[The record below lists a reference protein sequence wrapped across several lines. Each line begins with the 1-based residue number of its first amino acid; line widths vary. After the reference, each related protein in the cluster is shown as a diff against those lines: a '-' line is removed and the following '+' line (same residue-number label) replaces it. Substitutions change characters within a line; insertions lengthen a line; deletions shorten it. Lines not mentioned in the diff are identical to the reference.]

1 MTRPAGG
8 SPKRNARRLME
19 YPLVTWLVPILAP
32 LGAAALL
39 VPSRG
44 HLDSAD
50 DALILVLVTVAVA
63 SHGHRGAAALCA
75 LISALSFD
83 YFLTVPYQSFRIS
96 SNRDVI
102 TEVLF
107 VVVGLLVGELATRG
121 QRHRRAAVEG
131 RNAPPA
137 STTWRSASLTAKS
150 PTSSSWRWPP
160 ARELLSLED
169 CRFVREPPSEKGA
182 RIDPDGTVRLNP
194 LQWPTS
200 AGLPTRRVEL
210 PVRGGGRNVGT
221 FILTPTPSLP
231 ISQERCVVAVAL
243 ADQLGSMLSGI
254 GALRPQRRTV
264 AQRSGMQRRPTAA
277 AGSSQKAHRKR
288 TPSSKT
294 SSRW

>member
-1 MTRPAGG
+1 MTRPAAG
-8 SPKRNARRLME
+8 SPKRSVRRLME
-19 YPLVTWLVPILAP
+19 YPLVTWLIPILAP

-50 DALILVLVTVAVA
+50 DALILVLVTVAV
-63 SHGHRGAAALCA
+63 SSRGNRAAAALCA

-96 SNRDVI
+96 SNRDVT
-102 TEVLF
+102 TEILF

-131 RNAPPA
+131 RNELARLHHMAERIADGEEPDFVLMA
-137 STTWRSASLTAKS
+137 VAAEL
-150 PTSSSWRWPP
+150 
-160 ARELLSLED
+160 RELLSLED

-194 LQWPTS
+194 LRWPTS

-243 ADQLGSMLSGI
+243 ADQLGSMLSSI
-254 GALRPQRRTV
+254 G
-264 AQRSGMQRRPTAA
+264 PTDND
-277 AGSSQKAHRKR
+277 GEL
-288 TPSSKT
+288 
-294 SSRW
+294 